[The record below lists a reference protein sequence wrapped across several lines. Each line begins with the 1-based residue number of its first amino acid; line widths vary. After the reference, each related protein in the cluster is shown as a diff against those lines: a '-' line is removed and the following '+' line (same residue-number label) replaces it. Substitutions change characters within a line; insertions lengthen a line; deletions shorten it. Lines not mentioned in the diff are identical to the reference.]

1 MIDMTIRFK
10 KVRNFDRI
18 RMIQDIEK
26 EMMKDDLDDIYMI
39 DNRESEIDSDDVLEH
54 AFMQGYMSA

>member
-1 MIDMTIRFK
+1 
-10 KVRNFDRI
+10 
-18 RMIQDIEK
+18 MIQDIEK